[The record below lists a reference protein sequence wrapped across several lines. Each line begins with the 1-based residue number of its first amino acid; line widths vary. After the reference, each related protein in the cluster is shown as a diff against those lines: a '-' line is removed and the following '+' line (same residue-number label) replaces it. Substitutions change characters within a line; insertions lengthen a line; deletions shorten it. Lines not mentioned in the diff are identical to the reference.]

1 MHLSEDFFDQ
11 WEHIINDVDKSDV
24 PVECIERLVIKLFGA
39 SGSKQKTI
47 NVRTL
52 RKNGCDSKE
61 IEDVINRHLT
71 ELNDDIRNVDFYV
84 DLEAVAD
91 IVGNET
97 EEILKKL

>member
-24 PVECIERLVIKLFGA
+24 PVECIERLVIKLLGA
-39 SGSKQKTI
+39 SGAKQKTI
-47 NVRTL
+47 NVRSL
-52 RKNGCDSKE
+52 RRNGLDPKE

-71 ELNDDIRNVDFYV
+71 ELNDDIKNVDFYV